1 MTLATPRVWT
11 AMVRV
16 VVSTLTAA
24 LLLVGVSATTASAD
38 TQMTATEGVNVR
50 SGPSTKSPI
59 VGALYRGQTVTTIR
73 SAAGWTTVRFNGG
86 TAYIA
91 SQYLTAGAKLPTPS
105 AIGAG
110 TVKITTTDLNLRTGP
125 GLSYRVIRVLR
136 KGLAVTLTGKTA
148 RGFAEV
154 LAGSSQ
160 GWSSLQY
167 LASSANAL
175 PVVVGT
181 RTAMADLNV
190 WATSTTTTEIIG
202 EVKKGGTVSITGATQ
217 NARAQIIFNNAIR
230 WVTAKYLSNPT
241 DTGPTTPGL
250 PKITGYRY
258 ATTTLNIRSTSADK
272 YTKID
277 EVVRGTQLSIT
288 GVVTNARAQIV
299 YNGAVRWVTAKYLST
314 TRPSVTPGP
323 SGGSY
328 AVEKGLKPNAIKV
341 HRAAML
347 AFPQITTYYG
357 VRRDPYPDH
366 PTGHALDLMTPGYPS
381 ASARALGFQVAAW
394 ARTNARTLGIK
405 YVIWDQHIWNIQRDA
420 EGWRYMA
427 DRGGPSANHKNHVHI
442 TVF

>member
-1 MTLATPRVWT
+1 MSVATPRVWIVL
-11 AMVRV
+11 VRT
-16 VVSTLTAA
+16 VVSTVAAA
-24 LLLVGVSATTASAD
+24 LLLTGVGATTATAD
-38 TQMTATEGVNVR
+38 TQMTATEGVNIR
-50 SGPSTKSPI
+50 SGPSTTSAI
-59 VGALYRGQTVTTIR
+59 IGGLYRGQAVAAIS
-73 SAAGWTTVRFNGG
+73 SANGWTTVRFQGR

-91 SQYLTAGAKLPTPS
+91 SRYLTAGAKLPVS
-105 AIGAG
+105 KAVGAS

-125 GLSYRVIRVLR
+125 GLSYRVIRVLP
-136 KGLAVTLTGKTA
+136 KGYAVTLTGKTA

-154 LAGSSQ
+154 LAGSSR

-167 LASSANAL
+167 LATSANAL
-175 PVVVGT
+175 PAIVAT
-181 RTAMADLNV
+181 RTAMADLNI
-190 WATSTTTTEIIG
+190 WATSTTKTVIT
-202 EVKKGGTVSITGATQ
+202 EVKKGSTLSITGATQ
-217 NARAQIIFNNAIR
+217 NGRAQVIFNNAIR

-241 DTGPTTPGL
+241 STGPTTPGL

-258 ATTTLNIRSTSADK
+258 ATTTLDIRSTNTDK

-277 EVVRGTQLSIT
+277 EVFRGTQLSIT
-288 GVVTNARAQIV
+288 GVVTNGRAQIV

-314 TRPSVTPGP
+314 TRPSP
-323 SGGSY
+323 STAPAGGSY

-341 HRAAML
+341 HRAAMQ

-366 PTGHALDLMTPGYPS
+366 PSGHALDLMMPGYPS

-394 ARTNARTLGIK
+394 AKAHARELGIK

-427 DRGGPSANHKNHVHI
+427 DRGSPSANHKNHVHI